1 VLCHRYNPKFGYICD
16 ECFDELADY
25 LLAVDANVM
34 EGWELPGFV
43 KAFLRHPKGF
53 MFPKRS
59 DVIRAVEKLAE
70 GVYTIER

>member
-1 VLCHRYNPKFGYICD
+1 
-16 ECFDELADY
+16 LADY